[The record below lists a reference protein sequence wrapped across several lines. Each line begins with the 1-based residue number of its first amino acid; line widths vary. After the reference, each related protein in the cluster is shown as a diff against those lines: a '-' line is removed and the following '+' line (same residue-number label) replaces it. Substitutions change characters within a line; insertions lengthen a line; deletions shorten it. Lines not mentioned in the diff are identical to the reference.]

1 MYVTVCMCHVYV
13 CMYGN
18 IIFCMY
24 VCMYVCMNMCMYG
37 DDETPLGGGAGVR
50 GQGGHGVNILRVIS
64 IVHPAA

>member
-1 MYVTVCMCHVYV
+1 MITL
-13 CMYGN
+13 
-18 IIFCMY
+18 FLY

-37 DDETPLGGGAGVR
+37 DDETLLGGGAGVR

>member
-1 MYVTVCMCHVYV
+1 MLLYVCVCMVTL
-13 CMYGN
+13 
-18 IIFCMY
+18 FF

-37 DDETPLGGGAGVR
+37 DDETLLGGGAGVR